1 VRFRRLGFQA
11 ITLALIL
18 SFMNGVRLSF
28 AQVLVCALL
37 LGGDL
42 GRAQALPPAIDAF
55 VGWATNGPAVYR
67 LYVGQIQVMP
77 GPPVSYDPPPLDLP
91 VEIRSTLMTFRA
103 ASNLSYVT
111 NTIRGFDHFLPES
124 LNNVVWTNFIAHTNG
139 RSMAIWTERTRTPL
153 WPSKPARVGWN
164 PNSLL
169 WGMKGLTAIC
179 PCWQGEG
186 PPGWIPITAL
196 TRRHGYLLGHGMQK
210 DGVSGE
216 FAGKKVWFLTT
227 HNQIVER
234 TIVRQL
240 SRLRQVSNRDYTIV
254 IFDSDL
260 PETIEPMR
268 VARLE
273 EVLGPLPTKYLWCT
287 GAPFVFFKTEQK
299 GNVSAEVPGFTVD
312 TMKGGDS
319 GSPNMLPL
327 PGELVFRDGR
337 TTSPPSPEMQADMDQ
352 LCRLQGLDPA
362 GYQLQYAD
370 LTAYPSY
377 LTVY

>member
-1 VRFRRLGFQA
+1 
-11 ITLALIL
+11 
-18 SFMNGVRLSF
+18 MNGVRLSRVL
-28 AQVLVCALL
+28 VLVCALL
-37 LGGDL
+37 LGRDL
-42 GRAQALPPAIDAF
+42 GRTQPLRPIIGAF
-55 VGWATNGPAVYR
+55 AGWATNGPAVYR
-67 LYVGQIQVMP
+67 LYVQEVHIVP
-77 GPPVSYDPPPLDLP
+77 GPPLSYYSPAFDLP
-91 VEIRSTLMTFRA
+91 MEIRVTLMTFRGA
-103 ASNLSYVT
+103 GNLAFVT
-111 NTIRGFDHFLPES
+111 DTSREFDHFLPES
-124 LNNVVWTNFIAHTNG
+124 LNHLVWTNFIAHTNG
-139 RSMAIWTERTRTPL
+139 RSMAIWTERTRTLL
-153 WPSKPARVGWN
+153 WPSAPARVRWN
-164 PNSLL
+164 PNSLV

-227 HNQIVER
+227 NDQIVER

-260 PETIEPMR
+260 PKTIEPMR
-268 VARLE
+268 VARPQD
-273 EVLGPLPTKYLWCT
+273 VLGPLPSKYLRCSGT
-287 GAPFVFFKTEQK
+287 PFVLFKMEQK

-337 TTSPPSPEMQADMDQ
+337 TTSPPSSEMQMDMDQ

-362 GYQLQYAD
+362 RYQLQYVD
-370 LTAYPSY
+370 LTAYPAYSAAY
-377 LTVY
+377 